1 MSIHA
6 IVQSSTSSAPRRSA
20 DRPADIQVNGNH
32 FTASVPP
39 SLMIPSATLPPEQWN
54 YNLWPRNGIG
64 RNVQVSDL
72 APDDGNAPV
81 RVLSR
86 DRSHAATA
94 APQEAVTFV
103 GGAEAASADHG
114 ISSFER
120 LATESAGIDH
130 DGDADVLS

>member
-32 FTASVPP
+32 FTASVPL

-72 APDDGNAPV
+72 GPDDGNAPV
-81 RVLSR
+81 QVLMRGSGQ
-86 DRSHAATA
+86 DRESGVLLGDDA
-94 APQEAVTFV
+94 AP
-103 GGAEAASADHG
+103 ASAA
-114 ISSFER
+114 F
-120 LATESAGIDH
+120 A
-130 DGDADVLS
+130 DAARIADDVLGTGDTDAAVGCLR